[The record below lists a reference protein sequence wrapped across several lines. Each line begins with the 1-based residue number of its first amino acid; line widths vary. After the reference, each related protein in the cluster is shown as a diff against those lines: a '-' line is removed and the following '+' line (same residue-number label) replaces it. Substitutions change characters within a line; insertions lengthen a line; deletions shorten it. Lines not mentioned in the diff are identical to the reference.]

1 MDSLK
6 WYLFTSLNLLLIIIL
21 LLKWIKYS
29 NSKSS
34 KNGFFNSFFYSNYQI
49 INSRNSISKRNK
61 KIQNGL
67 SLLLLFLLS
76 VEFFF
81 ILIFDSLSNTV

>member
-29 NSKSS
+29 TFKSS
-34 KNGFFNSFFYSNYQI
+34 KNGFFNSFYYKNYEI
-49 INSRNSISKRNK
+49 INSRNSISNRNK
-61 KIQNGL
+61 KNQNAL
-67 SLLLLFLLS
+67 SLFLVFLLS
-76 VEFFF
+76 TEFFL
-81 ILIFDSLSNTV
+81 ILIFNIL

>member
-34 KNGFFNSFFYSNYQI
+34 KNGFFNSFYFKNYEI
-49 INSRNSISKRNK
+49 INSRNSISQRNK

-67 SLLLLFLLS
+67 SLFLLFLLS

-81 ILIFDSLSNTV
+81 ILIFNVL